1 MRKIYGRVSDDDKS
15 RYDTAKTLNWSMK
28 IAKMRH
34 ESPVFYDPKLE
45 SWIVFRYQDVKR
57 ILSKWETF
65 LSKIPR
71 DLRSQIAVSGV
82 GGFVQ
87 CRFYRLPTVGFAND
101 IELTRRPPAEDLKR
115 FL

>member
-1 MRKIYGRVSDDDKS
+1 
-15 RYDTAKTLNWSMK
+15 MK

-57 ILSKWETF
+57 ILSEWETF

-71 DLRSQIAVSGV
+71 DLRSTEADKW
-82 GGFVQ
+82 GGFMLINVDFTDYL
-87 CRFYRLPTVGFAND
+87 R
-101 IELTRRPPAEDLKR
+101 
-115 FL
+115 